1 MILLY
6 YDIIVLWYCFMIA
19 WSFQD
24 TKCLFLVKEGAG
36 SYGGRG
42 AIINTRCTSLF
53 RWCSPLVIVYND
65 YYNFEHFPE

>member
-19 WSFQD
+19 WSH
-24 TKCLFLVKEGAG
+24 KIRNVCFLSKKARVVM
-36 SYGGRG
+36 GGRE
-42 AIINTRCTSLF
+42 AVIKSECTPLF
-53 RWCSPLVIVYND
+53 RWCSPLLIVYNN